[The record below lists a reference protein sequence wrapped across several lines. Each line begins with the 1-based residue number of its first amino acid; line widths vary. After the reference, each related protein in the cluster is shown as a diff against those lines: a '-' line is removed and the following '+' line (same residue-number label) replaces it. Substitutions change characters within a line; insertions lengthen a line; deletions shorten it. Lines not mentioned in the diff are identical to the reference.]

1 MQYSTG
7 SAIRAVMVLVA
18 MCFATHAQ
26 AQNQVPNPDFDSTF
40 LPWAQF
46 LSSAPDPAGAGLA
59 PGRVASPDF
68 NNSPFS
74 GSALVDINATV
85 AAPDAASG
93 IAQCVTFG
101 APTPVTFV
109 NYGGSFLVP
118 ATTIADS
125 AINATVEVRLF
136 SAAGC
141 SGFITGGS
149 QGRTFLPGLATATWY
164 TATDNNFVLT
174 GASATVASAEV
185 RGYLRQAG
193 GVAPTQTDYKANFDR
208 FFLVL
213 DATTPVRLQEFDVD

>member
-1 MQYSTG
+1 
-7 SAIRAVMVLVA
+7 MVLVA
-18 MCFATHAQ
+18 MCFATHAH
-26 AQNQVPNPDFDSTF
+26 AQNQVSNPDFNTVL

-46 LSSAPDPAGAGLA
+46 LSSAPDPAGAGAL
-59 PGRVASPDF
+59 PVRVASPDF
-68 NNSPFS
+68 NSIPAS

-93 IAQCVTFG
+93 IVQCVTFG
-101 APTPVTFV
+101 VPASVSFV

-164 TATDNNFVLT
+164 TATDNNFVLP
-174 GASATVASAEV
+174 GAPVSVASAEV

-193 GVAPTQTDYKANFDR
+193 GVAPTQTDYKTNFDR

-213 DATTPVRLQEFDVD
+213 NSTTPVRLQEFGVE

>member
-7 SAIRAVMVLVA
+7 SAIRAVLVLVV

-26 AQNQVPNPDFDSTF
+26 AQNQVVNPDFNSVL
-40 LPWAQF
+40 LPWTQF
-46 LSSAPDPAGAGLA
+46 LSSAPDPVGAGAA
-59 PGRVASPDF
+59 PVRVASPDF
-68 NNSPFS
+68 NGSALS

-93 IAQCVTFG
+93 ITECVSF
-101 APTPVTFV
+101 TPILVTFV
-109 NYGGSFLVP
+109 NYGGSFLLP

-125 AINATVEVRLF
+125 AINATVEVRLY

-149 QGRTFLPGLATATWY
+149 QGRTFLPGLATATWF
-164 TATDNNFVLT
+164 TATDNNFVLP
-174 GASATVASAEV
+174 GAPVTVASAEV
-185 RGYLRQAG
+185 RGYLRQTG
-193 GVAPTQTDYKANFDR
+193 GVAPTQTDYKSNFDR

-213 DATTPVRLQEFDVD
+213 NNTTPVRLQEFDVE

>member
-1 MQYSTG
+1 
-7 SAIRAVMVLVA
+7 
-18 MCFATHAQ
+18 
-26 AQNQVPNPDFDSTF
+26 
-40 LPWAQF
+40 
-46 LSSAPDPAGAGLA
+46 
-59 PGRVASPDF
+59 
-68 NNSPFS
+68 
-74 GSALVDINATV
+74 
-85 AAPDAASG
+85 
-93 IAQCVTFG
+93 VTFG

-125 AINATVEVRLF
+125 AINATVEVRLY

-149 QGRTFLPGLATATWY
+149 QGRTFLPGLAAATWY

-174 GASATVASAEV
+174 GAPVSVASAEV

-213 DATTPVRLQEFDVD
+213 DATTPVRLQEFDVE